1 MAIGTPEGSDGTAAA
16 HLSGTARPR
25 SAAPPGTCDAHIHI
39 LDPRFPTTGAPTAA
53 GMTLDD
59 YRALQRR
66 LGSTRAVIVQA
77 KPYGTDNGCLLDAL
91 ARLGPEGRG
100 IAVVHPGIGAAE
112 LRRLDE
118 GGVRGLRFSVWNA
131 ADTITTIDMIEPL
144 ARRAA
149 DLGWHVQLHMS
160 GDQIAESAAILGRL
174 PCPLVIDHMGRLP
187 VAAGLRHPAF
197 RVITRLLDRGAAW
210 VKLAGAYLNT
220 ATGAPGYD
228 DATRVAS
235 GFVSAAPER
244 LVWGSD
250 WPHVTEAHKPDD
262 AGLFDLLGLWAGSER
277 TRHRILVENPARL
290 YGFDAGPQP

>member
-1 MAIGTPEGSDGTAAA
+1 MTIESLEGSGEGGTPNSA
-16 HLSGTARPR
+16 GTARPR
-25 SAAPPGTCDAHIHI
+25 SKAPPGTCDAHIHV
-39 LDPRFPTTGAPTAA
+39 LDPRFPTTGAPPLS

-77 KPYGTDNGCLLDAL
+77 KPYGTDNNCLLDAL

-100 IAVVHPGIGAAE
+100 VAVVHPSVGDAE

-160 GDQIAESAAILGRL
+160 ADQIAESATTLGRL

-187 VAAGLRHPAF
+187 DADGLRHPAF
-197 RVITRLLDRGAAW
+197 RVITRLLDRGVAW
-210 VKLAGAYLNT
+210 VKLAGAYLDS
-220 ATGAPGYD
+220 AAGAPGYD

-235 GFVSAAPER
+235 GFVDVAPER

-262 AGLFDLLGLWAGSER
+262 AGLFDLLGVWAGSER
-277 TRHRILVENPARL
+277 NRDRILVENPARL
-290 YGFDAGPQP
+290 YGFDRPAG